1 MDEKVKHRMI
11 GAAVFFALAVIF
23 VPMLFEESLKP
34 ADQPT
39 LQEVK
44 IPQQPKPF
52 ESQIVSL
59 GKPKTAAP
67 VELPVTTTSIPSPV
81 ELPATEAITE
91 VVIPPEPLQPAPKTI
106 PPETTASKTP
116 TNIPSNA
123 WMIQVGSFGSEAN
136 AHGLANEL
144 QKSGFKAFVELIQG
158 NNGASLYRVAVGPQA
173 GRGNAESIRDSLLQK
188 MGMKTLIKPYVQ

>member
-1 MDEKVKHRMI
+1 MDEKVLKHRMI

-34 ADQPT
+34 TDQPT

-59 GKPKTAAP
+59 DKSKPTAA
-67 VELPVTTTSIPSPV
+67 VELPVTAPPTTRPV
-81 ELPATEAITE
+81 ELPSSEKITE
-91 VVIPPEPLQPAPKTI
+91 VVIPPEP
-106 PPETTASKTP
+106 KTP
-116 TNIPSNA
+116 TPTQKITANKAPANVPSNA
-123 WMIQVGSFGSEAN
+123 WMIQVGSFGNEAN

-144 QKSGFKAFVELIQG
+144 QKAGFKAFVELIQG
-158 NNGASLYRVAVGPQA
+158 SNGASLYRVAVGPEA
-173 GRGNAESIRDSLLQK
+173 GRGNAELIHDSLLQK

>member
-52 ESQIVSL
+52 ESQIVALDRPESAS
-59 GKPKTAAP
+59 KPAETVELPVISSPEPVASP
-67 VELPVTTTSIPSPV
+67 VELPV
-81 ELPATEAITE
+81 ADAITE
-91 VVIPPEPLQPAPKTI
+91 VVIPTQPSN
-106 PPETTASKTP
+106 ETSASKAAANAP
-116 TNIPSNA
+116 GNA

-144 QKSGFKAFVELIQG
+144 QKAGFKAFVEIIQG
-158 NNGASLYRVAVGPQA
+158 SNGVPMYRVAVGPES
-173 GRGNAESIRDSLLQK
+173 GRQTAEMIRNTLLQK